1 MNASVWVFL
10 KLSWTV
16 KFQSRT
22 ETHRV
27 FRRPDGNKLL
37 SAIPPLDPTLCVG
50 PLTPQGSSSEALE
63 QSGEM
68 ADKGTRTTGLGIVAK
83 VAVQWVVE
91 NDSYPGEPRYV
102 GELETS
108 TGNEYSFAA
117 DIPLEPE
124 EGGQKIVGRLVEET
138 EEYIYV
144 TDTAT

>member
-1 MNASVWVFL
+1 
-10 KLSWTV
+10 
-16 KFQSRT
+16 
-22 ETHRV
+22 
-27 FRRPDGNKLL
+27 
-37 SAIPPLDPTLCVG
+37 
-50 PLTPQGSSSEALE
+50 
-63 QSGEM
+63 M